1 MIQLK
6 EEIIRLNQ
14 RLHETELL
22 NDSTDNIQ
30 YNTLHIKI
38 ETNSSVESNSNLQK
52 VNIHV
57 SFVIINFCTY

>member
-1 MIQLK
+1 VIQLK

-38 ETNSSVESNSNLQK
+38 ETNSSVEPNSNLKK
-52 VNIHV
+52 VNIYV
-57 SFVIINFCTY
+57 SFVIINFYT

>member
-38 ETNSSVESNSNLQK
+38 ETNSSVEPNSNLKK
-52 VNIHV
+52 VNIYV
-57 SFVIINFCTY
+57 SFVIINFYT